1 MIVIYPNEEFRE
13 IEIEKSLKLRYAI
26 SNTGKL
32 ISFTDKFHDGRI
44 LNGSLIEGYRI
55 FRYRFNQ
62 NGITIRKHF
71 FYFRLVA
78 EYFIPKTSDDQTFVL
93 HLNYDK
99 ADDRVENL
107 RWATK
112 EEMMAHATKSPH
124 VILAIQRMKEH
135 KVKHKGRK
143 LTAPKVLF
151 IKRMIDTKKTRQS
164 MIAKQFGVSCTQ
176 IKRIERNENWKNVMV
191 KA

>member
-1 MIVIYPNEEFRE
+1 MIVVYPNEEYRE

-78 EYFIPKTSDDQTFVL
+78 EYFIPKDSDNQTFVL

-112 EEMMAHATKSPH
+112 EEMEAHATKSPH
-124 VILAIQRMKEH
+124 VMLAIQRMKEH
-135 KVKHKGRK
+135 KIKHKGRK
-143 LTAPKVLF
+143 LTAPKVMF
-151 IKRMIDTKKTRQS
+151 IRRLLKNKKTRTRI
-164 MIAKQFGVSCTQ
+164 IAKQFGVSETQ
-176 IKRIERNENWKNVMV
+176 IKRIERYENWKESVV
-191 KA
+191 